1 MTNEIW
7 STTDFPYICLKD
19 SKRTKIFR
27 QAIRNVV
34 NKGDIVLD
42 IGAGSGILSFF
53 AAEAGAKRVYA
64 VEIEP
69 FLAETIRK
77 SVTANSLDNV
87 IKVLE
92 GNAVDLELPKDIDIV
107 IAELIETGL
116 LDEQQVPVLNS
127 LNNKHYINATTQFIP
142 YRYTTSLQLVNTD
155 NKYYGFTILSPK
167 HEWPFYKSNDT
178 DWYRTTISPVTNV
191 VDINSVTF
199 GNKIIDTHI
208 DTTVSFKRT
217 SNLPANAIRI
227 TGKVYL
233 SKEII
238 IDSCLAL
245 NGDKILSIN
254 PVTELGEIN
263 MKISYERGGGLH
275 SFQATQI

>member
-1 MTNEIW
+1 
-7 STTDFPYICLKD
+7 
-19 SKRTKIFR
+19 
-27 QAIRNVV
+27 
-34 NKGDIVLD
+34 
-42 IGAGSGILSFF
+42 
-53 AAEAGAKRVYA
+53 
-64 VEIEP
+64 
-69 FLAETIRK
+69 
-77 SVTANSLDNV
+77 VTANSLDNV